1 MKIAGAANLSTRR
14 RAFGSR
20 YAYFMTRLIDLFVDV
35 RGLEKLTSTT
45 ESRGGQSC
53 YEFVDAVH
61 QYAVG
66 KPVGQEK
73 LFKQLVRKRKT
84 KKNPERPFY
93 PIHEPETPHSDW

>member
-1 MKIAGAANLSTRR
+1 
-14 RAFGSR
+14 
-20 YAYFMTRLIDLFVDV
+20 MTRLIDLFVDV

-73 LFKQLVRKRKT
+73 LFKQLVRKRKA
-84 KKNPERPFY
+84 KK
-93 PIHEPETPHSDW
+93 EPRAAFLPDP